1 MKRSTGA
8 FIGGGAVAVVAA
20 LVVAALVV
28 AGTGPRFAT
37 SCPAVAKVITVDV
50 HVSGTPGLAHDVRL
64 CTSGGCSAPAASVLA
79 TANADGGPS
88 VEQDSL
94 PGGGTLP
101 TAPTSAE
108 TPSPVLP
115 TGGASFPAPT
125 FDFFSRPPSS
135 WTFDTAEAYPTAV
148 VVAAYGADGHE
159 LASRAVYLSWHRPY
173 PHDEC
178 ETWEATGPITLRV
191 GP

>member
-8 FIGGGAVAVVAA
+8 FIGGGAAA
-20 LVVAALVV
+20 AAVVAALVV
-28 AGTGPRFAT
+28 AGTAGPRFAT

-50 HVSGTPGLAHDVRL
+50 HLSGTPGLAHDVRL

-79 TANADGGPS
+79 TANADRGPS
-88 VEQDSL
+88 VQQDSL

-135 WTFDTAEAYPTAV
+135 WTFDTAEEYPTAV

-159 LASRAVYLSWHRPY
+159 LASRAVDLSWHRPY
-173 PHDEC
+173 PHDVC
-178 ETWEATGPITLRV
+178 RAWLVTRPVTLAV
-191 GP
+191 AS